1 MKIIDKLTDG
11 KVHIS
16 LELFPPKQNEYL
28 TKVDELVEVLSKKEP
43 SYISVTYGAG
53 GGTSDKTVQIAKDIQ
68 NKYNIP
74 SLAHLTCVSSSKGEV
89 LKRIESLK
97 KENIENILAL
107 RGDLPTDSERSKDFK
122 YASELIEEIKKHGD
136 FCIGGACYP
145 EGHPEAKDIWSDI
158 DNLKRKVES
167 GCEFLTT
174 QMFFDNNVFYNFMYK
189 VLKKGINV
197 PVVAG
202 IMPVVN
208 AKQIKRTMSLS
219 GGMLPSRFKAIVER
233 FGDDN
238 ESMKQAGITYASE
251 QIIDLIAN
259 GVNNI
264 HIYTMNKSDTA
275 GKIMDNLNQIYRK

>member
-43 SYISVTYGAG
+43 FYISVTYGAG
-53 GGTSDKTVQIAKDIQ
+53 GGTSEKTIQIAKDIQ
-68 NKYNIP
+68 DKYNIP
-74 SLAHLTCVSSSKGEV
+74 SLAHLTCVSSSREEV
-89 LKRIESLK
+89 LKRIEKLK
-97 KENIENILAL
+97 EEKIENILAL
-107 RGDLPTDSERSKDFK
+107 RGDLPTDRERSKDFK
-122 YASELIEEIKKHGD
+122 YASELIEEIKKYGD

-189 VLKKGINV
+189 VLKKGIDV

-275 GKIMDNLNQIYRK
+275 GKIMDNLSEIYRK